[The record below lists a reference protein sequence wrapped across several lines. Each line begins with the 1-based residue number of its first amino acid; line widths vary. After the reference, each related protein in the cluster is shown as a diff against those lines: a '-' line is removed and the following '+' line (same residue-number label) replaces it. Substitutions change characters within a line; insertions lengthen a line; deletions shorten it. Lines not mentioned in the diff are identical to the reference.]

1 MDLSPVVLSI
11 PIYFLLI
18 GLELIY
24 TLVKRPDYYRM
35 SDSVTNISCGIGDQ
49 IIGIFA
55 KVITLGFYQYL
66 YEYHAF
72 LRFESSL
79 LSFIILFIAV
89 DFIYYW
95 VHRWSHEV
103 NFLWAGH
110 VVHHQ
115 SEEYNL
121 SVALRQSWFHKF
133 FTFIFYLPLALFG
146 FDTLSFVWAN
156 GLNLLYQFWIHTEVI
171 KKLGPLEYILNTPSH
186 HRVHHGRNPEYIDKN
201 HGGVFIIWDRLFGT
215 FEEEKEKPVYGI
227 TTPLTSWNPVWANVS
242 HWYFMY
248 KESKLFSTWQDKFR
262 IFIKPPGWRP
272 AYAGGQL
279 KIPLVRRDNY
289 RKFRTVAPK
298 SLNFYI
304 FFQYAIT
311 VAGTAFFLFNEALFS
326 LEYKIA
332 GALLIILAV
341 MNFGFLFERKKRG
354 LFLESIRLVLSCL
367 FITYT
372 VHQQP
377 NFEQVLFISSITA
390 LFSLSWLMTQTRY
403 FKQ

>member
-49 IIGIFA
+49 VVGIFA

-66 YEYHAF
+66 YENHAF
-72 LRFESSL
+72 FQIESSI
-79 LSFIILFIAV
+79 LSFIVLFVAV

-156 GLNLLYQFWIHTEVI
+156 GLNLLYQFWIHTDVI
-171 KKLGPLEYILNTPSH
+171 KKMGPLEYVFNTPSH

-215 FEEEKEKPVYGI
+215 FEEEKVAPVYGI
-227 TTPLTSWNPVWANVS
+227 TTPLTSCNPVWANVS

-248 KESKLFSTWQDKFR
+248 RDSKTFQNWQDRVKLFF
-262 IFIKPPGWRP
+262 KPPGWRP

-279 KIPLVRRDNY
+279 KIPFVDKGHY
-289 RKFRTVAPK
+289 RKFRTIAPK
-298 SLNFYI
+298 SLNLYI

-311 VAGTAFFLFNEALFS
+311 VAGTAFFLFNESLFP
-326 LEYKIA
+326 LDFKIA

-354 LFLESIRLVLSCL
+354 LFLESVRLVLSFL
-367 FITYT
+367 FITYIF
-372 VHQQP
+372 HQYP
-377 NFEQVLFISSITA
+377 NFKQILFISSITA
-390 LFSLSWLMTQTRY
+390 LFSLSWLVTQARY
-403 FKQ
+403 FRK

>member
-11 PIYFLLI
+11 PIYFVLI
-18 GLELIY
+18 GFELVY
-24 TLVKRPDYYRM
+24 TLLKRPDYYRL

-49 IIGIFA
+49 VVGVFA

-66 YEYHAF
+66 
-72 LRFESSL
+72 FEHYRILSFEPSL
-79 LSFIILFIAV
+79 LSFIILFVAV

-156 GLNLLYQFWIHTEVI
+156 GLNLLYQFWIHTEVV
-171 KKLGPLEYILNTPSH
+171 KKMGPLEYILNTPSH

-201 HGGVFIIWDRLFGT
+201 HGGVFIIWDRIFGT
-215 FEEEKEKPVYGI
+215 FEKEKNTPVYGI
-227 TTPLTSWNPVWANVS
+227 TTPLSSWNPVWANVS
-242 HWYFMY
+242 HWYSMY
-248 KESKLFSTWQDKFR
+248 QEGKSFKNWGDRVKLFV
-262 IFIKPPGWRP
+262 KPPGWRP
-272 AYAGGQL
+272 SYAGGMQSVPYVERA
-279 KIPLVRRDNY
+279 KY
-289 RKFRTVAPK
+289 RKYKTIAPR
-298 SLNFYI
+298 SINLYI
-304 FFQYAIT
+304 FFQYIIT
-311 VAGTAFFLFNEALFS
+311 VGFAAFFLFNEANL
-326 LEYKIA
+326 LLAHKIA

-341 MNFGFLFERKKRG
+341 MDFGILFERRRLG
-354 LFLESIRLVLSCL
+354 FFLESIRLVISFL
-367 FITYT
+367 FITY
-372 VHQQP
+372 VLHEAA
-377 NFEQVLFISSITA
+377 NFKLIVFVTSAAA
-390 LFSLSWLMTQTRY
+390 LFSLSWLITQVKY
-403 FKQ
+403 YKK